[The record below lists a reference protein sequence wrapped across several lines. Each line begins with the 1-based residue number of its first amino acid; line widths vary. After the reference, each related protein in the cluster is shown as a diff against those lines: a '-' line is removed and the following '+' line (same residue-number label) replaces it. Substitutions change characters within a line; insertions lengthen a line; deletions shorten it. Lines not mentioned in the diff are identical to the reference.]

1 MNFKISDMS
10 DMTDK
15 SLIEKQAEVAQ
26 KIAEIDNRV
35 KKEQRKITA
44 E

>member
-1 MNFKISDMS
+1 MS

-35 KKEQRKITA
+35 KKEQRKI
-44 E
+44 